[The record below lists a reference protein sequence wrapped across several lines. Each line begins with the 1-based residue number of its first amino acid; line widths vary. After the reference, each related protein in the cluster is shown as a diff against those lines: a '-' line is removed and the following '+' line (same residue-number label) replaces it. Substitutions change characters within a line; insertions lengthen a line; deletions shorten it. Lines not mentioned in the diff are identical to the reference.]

1 MPNTTVISK
10 NGWRLRLFPGED
22 VAIRLHFYVRDTM
35 VPLYGK
41 RSVYDHTRPQDS
53 STFSNRSC
61 IVDNWNSDPQAVRA
75 AHSDAQT
82 HLPHF
87 FKSRHVLNA
96 NAGQAASNN
105 LVYNGGP
112 VMAGTMH
119 AYLIFWEPSGSFV
132 SNTYNSLIQRY
143 FNDVGGSGLYQN
155 NTQYTDSS
163 GNAPNNATLAGTWVD
178 TAAYP
183 STTLQD
189 SDIQNEVSNALST
202 NGWTPDIT
210 NMFFVFTA
218 KSENICAS
226 GSCSFSQFC
235 AYHNYFG
242 TNTIYAA
249 MPYDGTDP
257 QGCGPLPGG
266 SPNGDADADAEI
278 STTSHEQMEAAT
290 DPLITGWIDI
300 WWAGMGTNVP
310 ITMGRP
316 LRMART
322 SHGTAIPILCSKSG
336 IMRRV
341 GVCRR
346 GLKSVLEGIML

>member
-1 MPNTTVISK
+1 MTIRVPRTLVLS
-10 NGWRLRLFPGED
+10 
-22 VAIRLHFYVRDTM
+22 AIALALLTSGI
-35 VPLYGK
+35 L
-41 RSVYDHTRPQDS
+41 
-53 STFSNRSC
+53 
-61 IVDNWNSDPQAVRA
+61 IPQAVRA

-87 FKSRHVLNA
+87 FKSRHILNA

-105 LVYNGGP
+105 LVYNNGP

-119 AYLIFWEPSGSFV
+119 AYLIFWEPTGSFV

-143 FNDVGGSGLYQN
+143 FNDVGSSGLYQN
-155 NTQYTDSS
+155 NTQYTDAS

-290 DPLITGWIDI
+290 DPLITGWIDSSGQEI
-300 WWAGMGTNVP
+300 GDKCAYNYGQ
-310 ITMGRP
+310 
-316 LRMART
+316 
-322 SHGTAIPILCSKSG
+322 TASDGSNASWNGNPYIVQQEWDNAQSG
-336 IMRRV
+336 CV
-341 GVCRR
+341 QKGP
-346 GLKSVLEGIML
+346 

>member
-1 MPNTTVISK
+1 MTIRVPRTLVLSAIALALLTTGI
-10 NGWRLRLFPGED
+10 L
-22 VAIRLHFYVRDTM
+22 I
-35 VPLYGK
+35 
-41 RSVYDHTRPQDS
+41 
-53 STFSNRSC
+53 
-61 IVDNWNSDPQAVRA
+61 PQAVRA

-266 SPNGDADADAEI
+266 SPNSDADADAEI

-290 DPLITGWIDI
+290 DPLITGWIDSGGQEI
-300 WWAGMGTNVP
+300 GDKCAYNYGQ
-310 ITMGRP
+310 
-316 LRMART
+316 
-322 SHGTAIPILCSKSG
+322 TASDGSNESWNGNPYIVQQEWDNAQGGCVQTGP
-336 IMRRV
+336 
-341 GVCRR
+341 
-346 GLKSVLEGIML
+346 